1 MELRLGALFHWV
13 PRILGLLLVCF
24 IGMFAM
30 DVFGEGFGFWNT
42 VLALVMHLIPALIAA
57 GVLVIAWRWETAGG
71 LLYLAAA
78 VTHAIL
84 MGARLSPANVLLI
97 AGPVALIGLMFIAD
111 AVYRSRHTT
120 AQSQG

>member
-1 MELRLGALFHWV
+1 MESKLDAMLHWV

-42 VLALVMHLIPALIAA
+42 LLALLIHLIPALVAAAVIA
-57 GVLVIAWRWETAGG
+57 VAWRWEIVGG

-84 MGARLSPANVLLI
+84 MGARLRPADVLII
-97 AGPVALIGLMFIAD
+97 AGPLALVGLMFIAD
-111 AVYRSRHTT
+111 AIYRSRHRT
-120 AQSQG
+120 AQP